1 MKLPIIL
8 FAAFLALWPVTS
20 PAYVLGPRWESLPVT
35 YVTDPGL
42 EAETAAAISR
52 WSAVSGFR
60 AVPGVDGQGWE
71 GAQIEV
77 RLGFPDDH
85 QYGGVALIWA
95 SGGAFTHCRINV
107 NPDRWVVDYPG
118 DRMTILLHEMGH
130 CLGLAHSD
138 VAGSIMSTANGS
150 TLTVDDV
157 AAARALYGPSLYRMV
172 TPGLNKEG
180 FQ

>member
-1 MKLPIIL
+1 MKLIIL
-8 FAAFLALWPVTS
+8 LAAFLALWPVAS

-77 RLGFPDDH
+77 RLAYPDNRE
-85 QYGGVALIWA
+85 YGGVALLWHD
-95 SGGAFTHCRINV
+95 GTFFQHCVINV
-107 NPDRWVVDYPG
+107 NPDRWAADYPG
-118 DRMTILLHEMGH
+118 DRMTILTHEMGH
-130 CLGLAHSD
+130 CLGLRHSD
-138 VAGSIMSTANGS
+138 VYLSMMGEGYVFSI
-150 TLTVDDV
+150 DD
-157 AAARALYGPSLYRMV
+157 ALGARALYGPSPNRMV
-172 TPGLNKEG
+172 VPNISKPEE
-180 FQ
+180 QAW